1 MKGPSEARGTAH
13 LTKKFAQG
21 PGFDKFC
28 KFAELPGWEVVT
40 VGIDWDITCW
50 SGYFIKTMKIAIH
63 INQNL
68 ILSFVG
74 FKAKD

>member
-28 KFAELPGWEVVT
+28 KFAELPGWEVVVT
-40 VGIDWDITCW
+40 VGID
-50 SGYFIKTMKIAIH
+50 
-63 INQNL
+63 
-68 ILSFVG
+68 
-74 FKAKD
+74 